1 MRGSLDR
8 SRIALGGITIGST
21 KAAVRHIYG
30 EPTSVE
36 KNGWLYRYGS
46 SFRIKFIPGSELGMA
61 DDGAYTIVT
70 TANNG
75 IATPDGVTVGMAPK
89 VLDDVYGPADRVN
102 DNRDGS
108 TDYEYW
114 DKDYHATVLCFRV
127 RDDVIRS
134 IICYYYL

>member
-1 MRGSLDR
+1 MRGTMDR
-8 SRIALGGITIGST
+8 RQIALGGITIGTT

-30 EPTSVE
+30 TPTSVE
-36 KNGWLYRYGS
+36 ENGLLYIYGT
-46 SFRIKFIPGSELGMA
+46 SFKIWFNPGSERGLTEA
-61 DDGAYTIVT
+61 GAYTIVT

-75 IATPDGVTVGMAPK
+75 IATPRGVTVGMTPK
-89 VLDDVYGPADRVN
+89 TLDNIYGAADRVE
-102 DNRDGS
+102 DNHDGS